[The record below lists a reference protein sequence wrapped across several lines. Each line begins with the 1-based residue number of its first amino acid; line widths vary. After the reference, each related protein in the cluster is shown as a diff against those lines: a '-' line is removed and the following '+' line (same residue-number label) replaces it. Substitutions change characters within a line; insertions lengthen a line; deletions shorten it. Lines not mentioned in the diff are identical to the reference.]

1 MQMLRFLSSEGEDQG
16 FGVKII
22 CQKPVVVLFST
33 NCWGAVG
40 NRLLKQRQQRQQN
53 RNGWGEYWLQNN
65 WEMWGCNVITEWESP
80 LRSVVGLLSS
90 DSFWLLPSCNFL
102 TVPVSFSFFMVFL
115 IHILSSFPLSH
126 YVLYSV
132 TFLPVF
138 PLYSHAPISLHP
150 PSHSPKLLVGQFHLS
165 LKLQDTLYQ
174 DTLVLD
180 KLELNLVYRYS
191 SWNFM
196 YEISS
201 SIPSRNSS
209 CFPYNH
215 LLFSIWDTSPPPPAL
230 PPQESGKDK
239 WTLRWSLEQHEDQDY

>member
-16 FGVKII
+16 FVVKII

-33 NCWGAVG
+33 NFWGVVG
-40 NRLLKQRQQRQQN
+40 NRLLKQRQQRQQS
-53 RNGWGEYWLQNN
+53 RNGWGEYWWQNN

-126 YVLYSV
+126 YVLCSV

-150 PSHSPKLLVGQFHLS
+150 RSHSPKLLVGQFHLS

-196 YEISS
+196 CETSS
-201 SIPSRNSS
+201 SIPSWNSS
-209 CFPYNH
+209 CFPYKH
-215 LLFSIWDTSPPPPAL
+215 LLFSIWDTSRRPPPS
-230 PPQESGKDK
+230 PPP
-239 WTLRWSLEQHEDQDY
+239 RPVSLEKISGLWDGV